1 MLPKI
6 IEHLTPAVSVKTSR
20 RAFLVA
26 SAAAAGAFI
35 IGFGA
40 APAGAAMGAALSGAP
55 APFDAYLKIAADGK
69 VTILSSQFDMGQ
81 GAYHGLATLVNE
93 ELGAAWDQI
102 TVEGATGDLSLYGNI
117 VWGGAVQGTG
127 GSSSMTTSFDRY
139 RKAGAAA
146 RMMLVA
152 AAAKD
157 WDVPATEVDVKDG
170 RLTHASGKSAGF
182 GEMAAKAALLPVPK
196 DVPLKDR
203 QDWTLIGNGELRRY
217 DSKAKTDGTHPFTID
232 VVLPGM
238 LTAVMIHPP
247 KFGAVVK
254 SFEAAK
260 AKAMKGVVDV
270 VATPRGVAVV
280 GEHMWAAL
288 AARDAV
294 AVTWDEAKAETRGSA
309 AILAEYEKRAAA
321 KPQATARSDGDA
333 TKALAGAAKTV
344 EATFRFPYLAH
355 AAMEPLNAVARMN
368 ANGTLEL
375 WAGHQLPGLYQGIAA
390 GIAGIKPE
398 QVVLHIMKTGGGFGR
413 RGTPDGD
420 IVAEAVMVAKAIGY
434 KAPVKVQWTRENDMR
449 GGRYRPAYVHRLK
462 AGIDAAG
469 KLVAWDHHIVG
480 QSIVAGTPFQ
490 GLIQNGIDQTSVEGA
505 SNLPYAVPNLRVGL
519 TTTEVGVPP
528 LWWRAVGSTHT
539 AYATEVFLDQVAA
552 AAGADP
558 LAFRLAMLDRHPR
571 HAAVLKLAAEKAGW
585 GKPLA
590 KGRFLGLA
598 VHESFHTFVA
608 HVAEVSIKD
617 GAVKVH
623 RAVAA
628 VDCGTVVNPDV
639 VKAQI
644 EGGTGFGLG
653 AILAEELTLAADGTV
668 EQGNYDS
675 YTPLRISAMPK
686 VEVHIVASDAPPT
699 GVGEPG
705 VPSIGPAVANAVARG
720 TGKWITTLPF
730 TRGMQS

>member
-6 IEHLTPAVSVKTSR
+6 IDHLAPAASVKTSR

-26 SAAAAGAFI
+26 SAAAAGAFV

-40 APAGAAMGAALSGAP
+40 GPARAAGGAAAAPAQP
-55 APFDAYLKIAADGK
+55 VPFDAYLKIGADGK

-81 GAYHGLATLVNE
+81 GSYHGLATLVNE
-93 ELGAAWDQI
+93 ELGASWDQI
-102 TVEGATGDLSLYGNI
+102 AVEGATGDLKLYGNI

-127 GSSSMTTSFDRY
+127 GSSSITTSFDRY

-146 RMMLVA
+146 RMMLAA

-157 WDVPATEVDVKDG
+157 WGVPAAEISVTDG
-170 RLTHASGKSAGF
+170 RLMHPSGKSAGF
-182 GEMAAKAALLPVPK
+182 GGMAAKAALLPVPK
-196 DVPLKDR
+196 DVPLKDPK
-203 QDWTLIGNGELRRY
+203 DWTQIGNAKLRRY

-232 VVLPGM
+232 VKLPGM

-247 KFGAVVK
+247 RFGGTVK
-254 SFEAAK
+254 SFDGSK

-294 AVTWDEAKAETRGSA
+294 RVTWDETKAETRGSA
-309 AILAEYEKRAAA
+309 AILAEYEKRAAD
-321 KPQATARSDGDA
+321 KPQATARNDGDA
-333 TKALAGAAKTV
+333 AKAMAGAAKTV
-344 EATFRFPYLAH
+344 EAIFRFPYLAH

-368 ANGTLEL
+368 GDGTLEL
-375 WAGHQLPGLYQGIAA
+375 WAGHQLPGLYQAIAA

-398 QVVLHIMKTGGGFGR
+398 QVALHIMKTGGGFGR

-462 AGIDAAG
+462 AGFDAAG

-505 SNLPYAVPNLRVGL
+505 SNLPYAVPNLHVGL
-519 TTTEVGVPP
+519 TSTEVGVPP
-528 LWWRAVGSTHT
+528 LWWRAVGSPIPPMRPRFSSIRSRRRRGPIRWRSVWPCLNIT
-539 AYATEVFLDQVAA
+539 
-552 AAGADP
+552 
-558 LAFRLAMLDRHPR
+558 RAMRRCSNWRRRRP
-571 HAAVLKLAAEKAGW
+571 
-585 GKPLA
+585 
-590 KGRFLGLA
+590 
-598 VHESFHTFVA
+598 
-608 HVAEVSIKD
+608 D
-617 GAVKVH
+617 GASPLPRAGSWDWPCTKASTPSWPMSPKCRF
-623 RAVAA
+623 RAVRSRCTESSLRSIAA
-628 VDCGTVVNPDV
+628 PSSTRTWSRRRSKAAPD
-639 VKAQI
+639 
-644 EGGTGFGLG
+644 
-653 AILAEELTLAADGTV
+653 
-668 EQGNYDS
+668 
-675 YTPLRISAMPK
+675 SAW
-686 VEVHIVASDAPPT
+686 
-699 GVGEPG
+699 
-705 VPSIGPAVANAVARG
+705 VPSWPKN
-720 TGKWITTLPF
+720 
-730 TRGMQS
+730 

>member
-40 APAGAAMGAALSGAP
+40 APARAATGAAVSAAP

-81 GAYHGLATLVNE
+81 GSYHGLATLVNE

-127 GSSSMTTSFDRY
+127 GSSSITTSFDRY

-157 WDVPATEVDVKDG
+157 WDVPVTEVAVKDG

-203 QDWTLIGNGELRRY
+203 QDWTLIGNGDLRRY
-217 DSKAKTDGTHPFTID
+217 DSKAKADGTHPFTID

-254 SFEAAK
+254 SVDAAK

-270 VATPRGVAVV
+270 VTTPRGVAVV

-294 AVTWDEAKAETRGSA
+294 AVTWDEVKAETRGSA
-309 AILAEYEKRAAA
+309 AILAEYEKRAAD

-355 AAMEPLNAVARMN
+355 AAMEPLNAVAQMN
-368 ANGTLEL
+368 TDGTLEL

-558 LAFRLAMLDRHPR
+558 LAFRLAMLAHHPR

-705 VPSIGPAVANAVARG
+705 VPSIGPAVANAVARA
-720 TGKWITTLPF
+720 TGKWITTLPL

>member
-6 IEHLTPAVSVKTSR
+6 IDHLAPAASVKTSR

-26 SAAAAGAFI
+26 SAAAAGAFV

-40 APAGAAMGAALSGAP
+40 VPARAAGGAAVTAVR
-55 APFDAYLKIAADGK
+55 APFDAYLRIAADGT

-81 GAYHGLATLVNE
+81 GSYHGLATLVNE

-102 TVEGATGDLSLYGNI
+102 TVEGATGDLKLYGNI

-127 GSSSMTTSFDRY
+127 GSSSITTSFDRY

-146 RMMLVA
+146 RMMLVD

-157 WDVPATEVDVKDG
+157 WGVPTAEISVKDG
-170 RLTHASGKSAGF
+170 RLSHGSGKSAGF
-182 GEMAAKAALLPVPK
+182 GDMAAKAALLPVPK
-196 DVPLKDR
+196 DVPLKSR
-203 QDWTLIGNGELRRY
+203 QDWTLIGNGDLRRY
-217 DSKAKTDGTHPFTID
+217 DSKAKTDGSHPFTID
-232 VVLPGM
+232 VALPGM

-254 SFEAAK
+254 SFDATK

-270 VATPRGVAVV
+270 VATPRGLAVV

-294 AVTWDEAKAETRGSA
+294 TVTWDEAKAETRGSA
-309 AILAEYEKRAAA
+309 AILAEYEKRAQD

-558 LAFRLAMLDRHPR
+558 LAFRLAMLAHYPR

-585 GKPLA
+585 GKTLA

-608 HVAEVSIKD
+608 HVAEVSIED

-675 YTPLRISAMPK
+675 YTPLRLSAMPK

-705 VPSIGPAVANAVARG
+705 VPSIGPAVANAVARA
-720 TGKWITTLPF
+720 TGKWITTLPL
-730 TRGMQS
+730 TRGMPS

>member
-1 MLPKI
+1 MLPRI
-6 IEHLTPAVSVKTSR
+6 IEHLAPAASVKTSR

-26 SAAAAGAFI
+26 SAAAAGAFV

-40 APAGAAMGAALSGAP
+40 VPARAAGGAAVSAAP
-55 APFDAYLKIAADGK
+55 APFDAYIRIAADGS

-81 GAYHGLATLVNE
+81 GSYHGLATLVNE
-93 ELGAAWDQI
+93 ELGAAWDHI
-102 TVEGATGDLSLYGNI
+102 TVEGATGDLKAYGNI
-117 VWGGAVQGTG
+117 AWGGAVQGTG

-139 RKAGAAA
+139 RQAGAAA
-146 RMMLVA
+146 RMMLID

-157 WDVPATEVDVKDG
+157 WGVSAAEISVKDG

-182 GEMAAKAALLPVPK
+182 GDMAAKAAQMPVPK
-196 DVPLKDR
+196 DVALKAR
-203 QDWTLIGNGELRRY
+203 QDWTLIGNGDLRRY
-217 DSKAKTDGTHPFTID
+217 DSRAKTDGTHPFTID
-232 VVLPGM
+232 VKLPGM

-254 SFEAAK
+254 SFDAAK

-294 AVTWDEAKAETRGSA
+294 TVTWDESKAETRGSA
-309 AILAEYEKRAAA
+309 AILAEYEKRAAD
-321 KPQATARSDGDA
+321 KPQAAARNDGD
-333 TKALAGAAKTV
+333 TGKAMAGAAKTV

-355 AAMEPLNAVARMN
+355 ATMEPLNAVARMN
-368 ANGTLEL
+368 KDGSLEI
-375 WAGHQLPGLYQGIAA
+375 WGGHQIPGIYQGIAA

-413 RGTPDGD
+413 RATPDGD
-420 IVAEAVMVAKAIGY
+420 VVAEAVMVAKAIGY

-462 AGIDAAG
+462 AGIDASG

-505 SNLPYAVPNLRVGL
+505 SNLPYAVPNLHVSL

-539 AYATEVFLDQVAA
+539 AYATEVFLDQAAA
-552 AAGADP
+552 AAGVDP
-558 LAFRLAMLDRHPR
+558 LAFRLAMLTGHPR

-585 GKPLA
+585 GKKLPQ
-590 KGRFLGLA
+590 GRFMGLA
-598 VHESFHTFVA
+598 VHESFHTYVA
-608 HVAEVSIKD
+608 HVAEVSVKD
-617 GAVKVH
+617 GEVRVH
-623 RAVAA
+623 RVVAA

-653 AILAEELTLAADGTV
+653 AILAEELTLGADGTV
-668 EQGNYDS
+668 EQGNYDT

-686 VEVHIVASDAPPT
+686 MEVHIVASNAPPT

-705 VPSIGPAVANAVARG
+705 VPSIGPAVANAVARA
-720 TGKWITTLPF
+720 TGKWITTLPL

>member
-6 IEHLTPAVSVKTSR
+6 INHLAPAASVKTTR

-26 SAAAAGAFI
+26 SAAAAGAFV

-40 APAGAAMGAALSGAP
+40 APARAATGAAVSAAP

-102 TVEGATGDLSLYGNI
+102 TVEGATGDLKLYGNI

-127 GSSSMTTSFDRY
+127 GSSSITTSFDRY

-146 RMMLVA
+146 RMMLVE

-157 WDVPATEVDVKDG
+157 WGVPAAEIAIKDG

-182 GEMAAKAALLPVPK
+182 GDMAIKAALLPVPK
-196 DVPLKDR
+196 DVPLKGR
-203 QDWTLIGNGELRRY
+203 QDWTLIGNGDLRRY
-217 DSKAKTDGTHPFTID
+217 DSKAKTDGSHPFTID
-232 VVLPGM
+232 VALPGM

-254 SFEAAK
+254 SFDATK

-270 VATPRGVAVV
+270 VATPRGLAVV

-294 AVTWDEAKAETRGSA
+294 TVTWDEAKAETRGSA
-309 AILAEYEKRAAA
+309 AILAEYEKRAQD

-558 LAFRLAMLDRHPR
+558 LAFRLAMLAHYPR

-608 HVAEVSIKD
+608 HVAEVSIED

-675 YTPLRISAMPK
+675 YTPLRLSAMPK

-705 VPSIGPAVANAVARG
+705 VPSIGPAVANAVGRA
-720 TGKWITTLPF
+720 TGKWITTLPL

>member
-6 IEHLTPAVSVKTSR
+6 IDHLAPAASVKTSR

-26 SAAAAGAFI
+26 SAAAAGAFV

-40 APAGAAMGAALSGAP
+40 APARAATGAAVSAAP

-102 TVEGATGDLSLYGNI
+102 TVEGATGDLKLYGNI

-127 GSSSMTTSFDRY
+127 GSSSITTSFDRY

-146 RMMLVA
+146 RMMLVD

-157 WDVPATEVDVKDG
+157 WGVPTAEISVKDG
-170 RLTHASGKSAGF
+170 RLSHGSGKSAGF
-182 GEMAAKAALLPVPK
+182 GDMAAKAALLPVPK
-196 DVPLKDR
+196 DVPLKSR
-203 QDWTLIGNGELRRY
+203 QDWTLIGNGDLRRY
-217 DSKAKTDGTHPFTID
+217 DSKAKTDGSHPFTID
-232 VVLPGM
+232 VALPGM

-254 SFEAAK
+254 SFDATK

-270 VATPRGVAVV
+270 VATPRGLAVV

-294 AVTWDEAKAETRGSA
+294 TVTWDEAKAETRGSA
-309 AILAEYEKRAAA
+309 AILAEYEKRAAD

-333 TKALAGAAKTV
+333 ATAMAGAAKTV

-558 LAFRLAMLDRHPR
+558 LAFRLAMLAHYPR

-585 GKPLA
+585 GKTLA

-608 HVAEVSIKD
+608 HVAEVSIED

-675 YTPLRISAMPK
+675 YTPLRLSAMPK

-705 VPSIGPAVANAVARG
+705 VPSIGPAVANAVARA
-720 TGKWITTLPF
+720 TGKWITTLPL
-730 TRGMQS
+730 TRGMPS